1 MGIDLDPLDDI
12 FADEAVK
19 NARAVGKFQPKSK
32 FRPPKKDAAATSLS
46 SSQAAQTIDTAP
58 SESSDPIRTA
68 KPSENVIS
76 GLDVVSNDDGG
87 WHASIEKSVTENAD
101 IFIGLEALG
110 DFLPHT
116 TTDMEGTIHPSEEV
130 ALSVHNPENTGGGPA
145 PVLSSVGDSTHTCKV
160 ADVPTCHDLSAAV
173 DPVTAGEPI
182 VSSSD
187 GCGNDMMDSINASEF
202 TTNSGHR
209 TGKFQPKPKLQMHE
223 VIYKPTESLS
233 CSLGSQSVPPEISY
247 AEKDFSPTFQQDDV
261 LDLSSLGFT
270 HTLPTEASSEL
281 PLNEESMNLTEMSQL
296 DSGIPLECPPEIPAK
311 LASRRAKI
319 GRNKTH
325 TASDPSQQQQKTST
339 FSQENEMGRLLRP
352 RKSKTN
358 FCELGDE
365 AEDEVRAGEE
375 FSEEFPVNSA
385 AEEETVNNE
394 EFQVESDSQMKK
406 AKQKSEK
413 PARRGRRRLKH
424 QIRMQSLKSSLTLL
438 GEGEVLLATPEDE
451 IDYQKVPLRD
461 LILLAEHKEEKAYLS
476 ESVGLES
483 YFEQD
488 EDLMHLLLRMSS
500 SQIMVILQA
509 DTNQEETF
517 TSEQNGEYNDGQGSP
532 RIEESTIYFNYHTH
546 MDRTPSIR
554 WSKQETELFYEAC
567 LPATCICSSYKNG
580 QCAVLY
586 HSVVHM
592 LPMCAI
598 FSFDL
603 AVRQFGTDL
612 SMIQQL
618 FPDRTRRQVKLKYKK
633 EERQHPLRLRDA
645 LTNRTKD
652 HSHFEKVIERLKQIA
667 AEENQNADND
677 ESIDLTGN
685 EVDEG
690 LRMLDEEA
698 KDEHIEE
705 EVNENVANDFTEV
718 RSPSKSEDIEDDLFI
733 WSQYKSG

>member
-32 FRPPKKDAAATSLS
+32 FRPPRKDAAATSLS
-46 SSQAAQTIDTAP
+46 SSQAAQTIDPAQ
-58 SESSDPIRTA
+58 SESSDPRRRA
-68 KPSENVIS
+68 ESSEKVIS
-76 GLDVVSNDDGG
+76 GLDVVSNYDGG

-116 TTDMEGTIHPSEEV
+116 TTDM
-130 ALSVHNPENTGGGPA
+130 GGGPA
-145 PVLSSVGDSTHTCKV
+145 PVISSVGDSTHRCKV
-160 ADVPTCHDLSAAV
+160 ADVPKCHELSAAV
-173 DPVTAGEPI
+173 DPVTAGKPI

-187 GCGNDMMDSINASEF
+187 GCGRMHDKELGREEMDIMDSINASEF

-223 VIYKPTESLS
+223 VKPAESLS

-281 PLNEESMNLTEMSQL
+281 PLNEESMNLTEMTQL

-319 GRNKTH
+319 GRNKTQ
-325 TASDPSQQQQKTST
+325 TALDPSQQQQKTST
-339 FSQENEMGRLLRP
+339 SCQENEMGRSLRP

-365 AEDEVRAGEE
+365 VEDVVRASEE
-375 FSEEFPVNSA
+375 FSEECPVNSA

-406 AKQKSEK
+406 VKQKFEK
-413 PARRGRRRLKH
+413 PVRKRKETEASDKDAKPKKFSHSTRRRRVDK
-424 QIRMQSLKSSLTLL
+424 
-438 GEGEVLLATPEDE
+438 VLLATPEDE
-451 IDYQKVPLRD
+451 IEYQKVPLRD
-461 LILLAEHKEEKAYLS
+461 LILLAEHKEREMKKEEAGAGVTANKQS
-476 ESVGLES
+476 NGN
-483 YFEQD
+483 
-488 EDLMHLLLRMSS
+488 SS
-500 SQIMVILQA
+500 SRY
-509 DTNQEETF
+509 NQEETF

-532 RIEESTIYFNYHTH
+532 RIEESPIYFNYHTH

-554 WSKQETELFYEAC
+554 WSKQDTELFYE
-567 LPATCICSSYKNG
+567 
-580 QCAVLY
+580 
-586 HSVVHM
+586 
-592 LPMCAI
+592 
-598 FSFDL
+598 

-633 EERQHPLRLRDA
+633 EERQHPLRLREA

-690 LRMLDEEA
+690 TLNAGDEEA
-698 KDEHIEE
+698 KDEHIDE
-705 EVNENVANDFTEV
+705 EVNENVENDFTEV
-718 RSPSKSEDIEDDLFI
+718 QSPSKSEDIEDDLFI

>member
-1 MGIDLDPLDDI
+1 MAGNFAMGIDLDPLDDI

-46 SSQAAQTIDTAP
+46 SSQAAQTIDTSP

-116 TTDMEGTIHPSEEV
+116 TTDMDGTIHPSEEV
-130 ALSVHNPENTGGGPA
+130 ALNVHNPENTGGGPA

-187 GCGNDMMDSINASEF
+187 GCGHMHDKELGREEMDMLDSINASEF

-281 PLNEESMNLTEMSQL
+281 PLNEESMNLTEMYQL

-311 LASRRAKI
+311 LI

-339 FSQENEMGRLLRP
+339 SSQENEIGRSLRP

-413 PARRGRRRLKH
+413 PARKRKKETEASDKDAKPKKFSHSTRRR
-424 QIRMQSLKSSLTLL
+424 R
-438 GEGEVLLATPEDE
+438 GLLATPEDE

-461 LILLAEHKEEKAYLS
+461 LILLAEHKEREMKKEEAAAGVTANKQS
-476 ESVGLES
+476 NGN
-483 YFEQD
+483 
-488 EDLMHLLLRMSS
+488 SS
-500 SQIMVILQA
+500 SRY
-509 DTNQEETF
+509 NQEETF

-554 WSKQETELFYEAC
+554 WSKQETELFYE
-567 LPATCICSSYKNG
+567 
-580 QCAVLY
+580 
-586 HSVVHM
+586 
-592 LPMCAI
+592 
-598 FSFDL
+598 

-690 LRMLDEEA
+690 TSNAGDEKA

>member
-19 NARAVGKFQPKSK
+19 N
-32 FRPPKKDAAATSLS
+32 
-46 SSQAAQTIDTAP
+46 
-58 SESSDPIRTA
+58 
-68 KPSENVIS
+68 VIS
-76 GLDVVSNDDGG
+76 GLDVVFNDDGG
-87 WHASIEKSVTENAD
+87 WHASIEKSGTENAD

-116 TTDMEGTIHPSEEV
+116 TSDMAEGTIHPSEEV
-130 ALSVHNPENTGGGPA
+130 ALNVHNHENTGGGPA
-145 PVLSSVGDSTHTCKV
+145 PVLSSVGDSNHTCKV
-160 ADVPTCHDLSAAV
+160 ADVPTCHELSAAV
-173 DPVTAGEPI
+173 DPLTAGEPI

-187 GCGNDMMDSINASEF
+187 GCGRMHVKELGREEMDIMDSINASEV

-223 VIYKPTESLS
+223 VICKPAESLS
-233 CSLGSQSVPPEISY
+233 CSLGSQSFPPEISY
-247 AEKDFSPTFQQDDV
+247 TEKDFSPTFQQDDV

-281 PLNEESMNLTEMSQL
+281 PLNEESMNLTEMTQL

-319 GRNKTH
+319 GRNKTQ

-339 FSQENEMGRLLRP
+339 SSQENEMGRSLRP

-365 AEDEVRAGEE
+365 VEDGVHASEE
-375 FSEEFPVNSA
+375 FSEECPVNSA
-385 AEEETVNNE
+385 AEEENVDNE

-406 AKQKSEK
+406 VKQKFEK
-413 PARRGRRRLKH
+413 PVRKRKETEASDKDAKPKKFSHSTRRRRVDK
-424 QIRMQSLKSSLTLL
+424 
-438 GEGEVLLATPEDE
+438 VLLATPEDE

-461 LILLAEHKEEKAYLS
+461 LILLAEHKEREMAYLS
-476 ESVGLES
+476 ESVRIES

-488 EDLMHLLLRMSS
+488 EDLMPFATENVQVHKNTFSMRNDVMLWLCYSAV
-500 SQIMVILQA
+500 MVILQA
-509 DTNQEETF
+509 DTIKKRPLLLNKMENIMTDKEALGLKRAPSASIITP
-517 TSEQNGEYNDGQGSP
+517 TWTEHPASDGPNRTQSC
-532 RIEESTIYFNYHTH
+532 STRHVFLL
-546 MDRTPSIR
+546 R
-554 WSKQETELFYEAC
+554 
-567 LPATCICSSYKNG
+567 
-580 QCAVLY
+580 
-586 HSVVHM
+586 
-592 LPMCAI
+592 
-598 FSFDL
+598 

-633 EERQHPLRLRDA
+633 EERQHPLRLREA

-690 LRMLDEEA
+690 TLNAGCNDEAPWKFDAVSAHSGSVLLSASSYLGHTLTANKVIEEFYAKQLLIGKRKILQQQYPYGDDEELPKLLQEA
-698 KDEHIEE
+698 DRVFGVEE
-705 EVNENVANDFTEV
+705 IHQ
-718 RSPSKSEDIEDDLFI
+718 K
-733 WSQYKSG
+733 

>member
-32 FRPPKKDAAATSLS
+32 FRPPRKDSAATSLS
-46 SSQAAQTIDTAP
+46 SSQAAQTINTAQG
-58 SESSDPIRTA
+58 ESSDPIRNG
-68 KPSENVIS
+68 KSSENVAS

-116 TTDMEGTIHPSEEV
+116 NTDMAEGTIHPSEEV
-130 ALSVHNPENTGGGPA
+130 ALNAHNPENTGGPA
-145 PVLSSVGDSTHTCKV
+145 PVLSSVGDSTHTRKV
-160 ADVPTCHDLSAAV
+160 ADVPTCHELSAAI

-187 GCGNDMMDSINASEF
+187 GSGRMHDKELGREEMDIMDSINASEL

-209 TGKFQPKPKLQMHE
+209 TGKFQPKPKIQMHE
-223 VIYKPTESLS
+223 EIFKATESLS

-281 PLNEESMNLTEMSQL
+281 PLNEESINLMEMTQL
-296 DSGIPLECPPEIPAK
+296 DSGIPLESPPEIPAK
-311 LASRRAKI
+311 LASRRAKM
-319 GRNKTH
+319 GSNKTH

-339 FSQENEMGRLLRP
+339 SSQENETGRSLRP

-358 FCELGDE
+358 FCELVDE
-365 AEDEVRAGEE
+365 AEDEVRASEE
-375 FSEEFPVNSA
+375 FSEECPVSSA
-385 AEEETVNNE
+385 VEEETVNNE
-394 EFQVESDSQMKK
+394 EFQMESDSQMKK
-406 AKQKSEK
+406 VKRKSEK
-413 PARRGRRRLKH
+413 PVRKRKQATEASDKDADAKPKKFSHSTRRRRVDK
-424 QIRMQSLKSSLTLL
+424 
-438 GEGEVLLATPEDE
+438 VLLATPEDE

-461 LILLAEHKEEKAYLS
+461 LILLAEHKERELKKEEAAAGVTANKQS
-476 ESVGLES
+476 NGN
-483 YFEQD
+483 
-488 EDLMHLLLRMSS
+488 SS
-500 SQIMVILQA
+500 GRY
-509 DTNQEETF
+509 NQEETF

-532 RIEESTIYFNYHTH
+532 RIEDSTIYFNYHTH

-554 WSKQETELFYEAC
+554 WSKQDTELFYE
-567 LPATCICSSYKNG
+567 
-580 QCAVLY
+580 
-586 HSVVHM
+586 
-592 LPMCAI
+592 
-598 FSFDL
+598 

-633 EERQHPLRLRDA
+633 EERQHPLRLREA

-667 AEENQNADND
+667 AEENQNPDND

-685 EVDEG
+685 EVDEQTSNAG
-690 LRMLDEEA
+690 DEEA

-705 EVNENVANDFTEV
+705 EENENVANDFTEV
-718 RSPSKSEDIEDDLFI
+718 QSPSKSDDIEDDLFI

>member
-1 MGIDLDPLDDI
+1 YFAMGIDLDPLDDI

-87 WHASIEKSVTENAD
+87 WDASIEKSVTENAD

-116 TTDMEGTIHPSEEV
+116 TTDM
-130 ALSVHNPENTGGGPA
+130 
-145 PVLSSVGDSTHTCKV
+145 
-160 ADVPTCHDLSAAV
+160 AAV

-187 GCGNDMMDSINASEF
+187 GCGHMHDKELGREEMDMMDSINASEF
-202 TTNSGHR
+202 TSNSGHR

-339 FSQENEMGRLLRP
+339 FSQENEMGRSLRP

-413 PARRGRRRLKH
+413 PARKRKKETEASDKDAKPKKFSHSTRRRRVDK
-424 QIRMQSLKSSLTLL
+424 
-438 GEGEVLLATPEDE
+438 VLLATPEDE

-461 LILLAEHKEEKAYLS
+461 LILLAEHKEREMAYLS

-488 EDLMHLLLRMSS
+488 EDLMHLLLRMSKFTNNGNS
-500 SQIMVILQA
+500 SSRY
-509 DTNQEETF
+509 NQEETF

-532 RIEESTIYFNYHTH
+532 RLKRAPSTSII
-546 MDRTPSIR
+546 TPTWTEHPASDGPNR
-554 WSKQETELFYEAC
+554 KQS
-567 LPATCICSSYKNG
+567 CSMRH
-580 QCAVLY
+580 VFL
-586 HSVVHM
+586 
-592 LPMCAI
+592 L
-598 FSFDL
+598 L

-690 LRMLDEEA
+690 TSNAGDEEA